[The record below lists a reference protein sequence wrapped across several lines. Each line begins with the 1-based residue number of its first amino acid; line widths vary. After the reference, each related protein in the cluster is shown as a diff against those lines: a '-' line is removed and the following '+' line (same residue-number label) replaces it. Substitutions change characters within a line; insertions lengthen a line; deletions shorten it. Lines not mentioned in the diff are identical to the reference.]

1 MKLIMENWRKYTN
14 EISTD
19 TEIDAIPAPLRK
31 GKQIDPHARTIKVG
45 GFVDPRSK
53 LSAAERDRR
62 QSRLELLQSLIGIRN
77 VQEQWLIEYN
87 PLIRKKPGEK
97 WNNIL
102 DRNGEEFH
110 IETVSWS
117 IKGIEK
123 MIRFFQQGLGA
134 SGIVK
139 QAAQQRQSAGVKA
152 KQGFLEEDN

>member
-1 MKLIMENWRKYTN
+1 MENWRKYTN

-31 GKQIDPHARTIKVG
+31 GKEIDPLAKTIKAG

-53 LSAAERDRR
+53 LSTAERRER
-62 QSRLELLQSLIGIRN
+62 HRKLELLQSVIELRN
-77 VQEQWLIEYN
+77 VQNQWLIEYN
-87 PLIRKKPGEK
+87 PMVGKDPSEK

-110 IETVSWS
+110 IGTVSWS
-117 IKGIEK
+117 IKSIEK
-123 MIRFFQQGLGA
+123 MIKFFQQGLGA
-134 SGIVK
+134 SGLVK
-139 QAAQQRQSAGVKA
+139 QAAKQRKSAGVKA